1 MSGHDDFAFE
11 PVPGLPAPLPAGEEM
26 LWQGRPDLH
35 ALAREAYK
43 VNWFMAYGAIL
54 VLWRAAVGYGLGGLA
69 GAFAYGLPYLALAI
83 VATGLI
89 WLLAYAQARGT
100 IYTLTSS
107 RVLMRIGA
115 ALPVTFNI
123 PYVQIET
130 ARLDRRGKTGTIAL
144 ETKGSTRISA
154 MVLWPHLRPWHLT
167 RTQPALR
174 CIADAGAVATLLS
187 EAAETRLAQPTIRRD
202 PAFAG
207 DLVAAE

>member
-11 PVPGLPAPLPAGEEM
+11 PQPGLPAPLPAGEEL
-26 LWQGRPDLH
+26 LWQGHPATA

-43 VNWFMAYGAIL
+43 INWIAAYGAAL
-54 VLWRAAVGYGLGGLA
+54 VLWRASVGYGVGGVA
-69 GAFAYGLPYLALAI
+69 GAVAYGLPYLVLAV

-100 IYTLTSS
+100 IYTLTSA
-107 RVLMRIGA
+107 RVLMRVGA

-130 ARLDRRGKTGTIAL
+130 ARLDQRGTTGTIAL
-144 ETKGSTRISA
+144 ETKGETRISA
-154 MVLWPHLRPWHLT
+154 LVLWPHLRPWYLSK
-167 RTQPALR
+167 TQPALR
-174 CIADAGAVATLLS
+174 CIPDAAAVAALLS
-187 EAAETRLAQPTIRRD
+187 EAAQTRLAQPTISRD